1 MSLHEQLQD
10 LARNLYWVWHP
21 EVIEIFRDLDPQL
34 WREVNHNPAVFLA
47 RLSPEEVER
56 KAEPLTLQ
64 ARVTH
69 ALHQLEA
76 YLEASYTWGA
86 CQAGVLRVRPVAY
99 FSAEFGLHESLP
111 IYSGGLGV
119 LAGDHLKSASD
130 LGVPLVGVGLFYAK
144 GYFDQRLDADGRQ
157 QEAYF
162 AADVNSLP
170 IDLATD
176 DKGKPLVV
184 TVRTRPSEVRVKVW
198 TAAVGRCRLVLLDTH
213 VDGNRD
219 EDKNLTAQL
228 YGGGVQVRIRQE
240 LVLGVA
246 GMRALAALG
255 IQPGVLHLN
264 EGHCAFAVL
273 EQARRLMERDGR
285 PFGDVAEQAAAGTVF
300 TTHTPIEAGHDRFA
314 PDLVEEVL
322 GPTREALGLAPKDF
336 LALGRR
342 NPDDAG
348 EPFCMTVLAL
358 KMSRYRNGVSALHGR
373 VSRAMWRGLWPS
385 LPVDRVP
392 IGHITNGVHVA
403 SWLAAPMAGIYRD
416 HLGPDWEQH
425 LCTPETWHAMDE
437 VDEEEF
443 WQQHQT
449 LKTSLVNFVR
459 RRLRTQAEQRGEEE
473 PRTADGRPL
482 LDPDVFTVG
491 FARRFASYKRATLLF
506 TDLER
511 LDALVNHADRPM
523 QVIFAGKAHP
533 NDSTGKDLLR
543 QVIEVT
549 RQKRFRERM
558 VFVENHDIN
567 VARHLAQGVDL
578 WLNTP
583 RRPNEACGTSG
594 QKAVLNGG
602 LNASVLDGWWAE
614 AWDGANGFA
623 IGDGAERA
631 DTADQDRRDAQT
643 LYDLLEHEALPL
655 FYDRNARGVPHGWI
669 RRQMAAVRT
678 LAWRFCARR
687 MVMDYTER
695 CYVPAAGGAT
705 ASVPG
710 RAGP

>member
-1 MSLHEQLQD
+1 MPLHEQLQD

-21 EVIEIFRDLDPQL
+21 EIIEIFRDLDPQL
-34 WREVNHNPAVFLA
+34 WREVNHNPVVFLA

-86 CQAGVLRVRPVAY
+86 CHGGVLRVRPVAY

-144 GYFDQRLDADGRQ
+144 GYFDQRLDANGRQ

-162 AADVNSLP
+162 SADVNSLP

-176 DKGKPLVV
+176 GRGKPLVV
-184 TVRTRPSEVRVKVW
+184 TVRTRSSEVRVKVW
-198 TAAVGRCRLVLLDTH
+198 TAEVGRCRLVLLDTH
-213 VDGNRD
+213 VDSNRD
-219 EDKNLTAQL
+219 DDKNLTAQL
-228 YGGGVQVRIRQE
+228 YGGDVQVRIRQE

-246 GMRALAALG
+246 GMRALEALD
-255 IQPGVLHLN
+255 IHPGVLHMN

-273 EQARRLMERDGR
+273 ERARRLMERDGR
-285 PFGDVAEQAAAGTVF
+285 SFADVAEQAAAGTVF

-373 VSRAMWRGLWPS
+373 VSRAMWRGLWPG

-416 HLGPDWEQH
+416 HLGPDWERN
-425 LCTPETWHAMDE
+425 LCTPETWHAMDG
-437 VDEEEF
+437 VDQEEF

-449 LKTSLVNFVR
+449 LKTSLVHFVR
-459 RRLRTQAEQRGEEE
+459 RRLRAQSAERGEEE

-482 LDPDVFTVG
+482 LDPGIFTVG

-506 TDLER
+506 TDLDR
-511 LDALVNHADRPM
+511 LGALVNHADRPM

-533 NDSTGKDLLR
+533 NDGTGKDLLR

-549 RQKRFRERM
+549 RQKRFRERL

-614 AWDGANGFA
+614 AWDGTNGFA
-623 IGDGAERA
+623 IGDGAERT
-631 DTADQDRRDAQT
+631 DTADQDRRDAQA
-643 LYDLLEHEALPL
+643 LYDILEHQALPL
-655 FYDRNARGVPHGWI
+655 FYDRNDRGVPHGWI

-687 MVMDYTER
+687 MVMDYTR
-695 CYVPAAGGAT
+695 LCYVPAAGGAT
-705 ASVPG
+705 AGG
-710 RAGP
+710 RGIAP